1 MAQTLTRLLVHVI
14 FSTKHRSDLIVPE
27 IEPQLY
33 PYMATIGRT
42 NQSPVLAIGGTTN
55 HVHLLVSQSKN
66 IALSDLVMVIKKDSS
81 KWIKTK
87 GTAYRDFHWQD
98 GYGGFTI
105 GESQVEN
112 VRRYLARQK
121 THHRR
126 VTFQDQFIEF
136 LKKYNAPYD
145 PRYIWD

>member
-1 MAQTLTRLLVHVI
+1 MQPSAINPTLKGSSNAMDGVKIRPIMAQTLTRLLVHVI

-81 KWIKTK
+81 K
-87 GTAYRDFHWQD
+87 
-98 GYGGFTI
+98 
-105 GESQVEN
+105 
-112 VRRYLARQK
+112 
-121 THHRR
+121 
-126 VTFQDQFIEF
+126 
-136 LKKYNAPYD
+136 
-145 PRYIWD
+145 